1 MLIEFSFD
9 PKLLFLLVFPIFKQ
23 LAKFVREKYIKKD
36 RILFRTY
43 RIFLSFELSIIFLLI
58 FKCKN
63 KSSKKEIISD
73 ENEKNYEYKNSENKL
88 VDIELKRVAKK
99 NKIKSFLFLLLLSA
113 IYISS
118 YLFNY
123 LVGNDHIKFSRNSIG
138 IIYEIIQFY
147 ILSKLILK
155 EKYYR
160 HHHVSTLIICVSLL
174 VLFINYS
181 VQIEIKDDYY
191 NLFWYFFIYVLLYDL
206 FNVLLKLYLNTYFHS
221 IYFIILSIGT
231 IICIPFLIYDII
243 AFYVNK
249 DASGVIIG
257 FIDNIKDVKDF
268 FLFLCELIFQLISCL
283 GIIWTIYYFTP
294 FHFIVSE
301 FLSELISY
309 YIKMAKKNPSKNN
322 DNDFIFKTHNIIIF
336 TIIFFINF
344 ICSLI
349 FNEIII
355 LKFCKLEYYTK
366 TYIKDRATIDTS
378 SLFLQNENILPENEP
393 IIDNEEENVT
403 N

>member
-9 PKLLFLLVFPIFKQ
+9 QKLLFLLVFPIFKQ

-73 ENEKNYEYKNSENKL
+73 ENEKNYEHKNSENKL
-88 VDIELKRVAKK
+88 IDIELKRVAKK

-191 NLFWYFFIYVLLYDL
+191 NLFWYFFIYVLLYVL
-206 FNVLLKLYLNTYFHS
+206 FNVLLKLYLNIYFHS

-243 AFYVNK
+243 TFYVNK

>member
-23 LAKFVREKYIKKD
+23 LAKFVGEKYIKKD

-88 VDIELKRVAKK
+88 IDIELKRVAKK

-123 LVGNDHIKFSRNSIG
+123 LVGNDRIKFSRNSIG

-147 ILSKLILK
+147 VLSKLILK

-243 AFYVNK
+243 TFYVNK

>member
-1 MLIEFSFD
+1 MFIEFSFD

-23 LAKFVREKYIKKD
+23 LAKFVGEKYIKKD

-73 ENEKNYEYKNSENKL
+73 ENEKNYEHKNSENKL
-88 VDIELKRVAKK
+88 IDIELKRVAKK

-123 LVGNDHIKFSRNSIG
+123 LVGNDRIKFSRNSIG

-147 ILSKLILK
+147 VLSKLILK

-191 NLFWYFFIYVLLYDL
+191 NLFWYFFIYVLLYVL
-206 FNVLLKLYLNTYFHS
+206 FNVLLKLYLNIYFHS
-221 IYFIILSIGT
+221 IYFIILSIGA

-283 GIIWTIYYFTP
+283 GILWTIYYFTP

-378 SLFLQNENILPENEP
+378 SLFLQNEDILPEN
-393 IIDNEEENVT
+393 
-403 N
+403 

>member
-1 MLIEFSFD
+1 MFIEFSFD

-355 LKFCKLEYYTK
+355 LKFCKL
-366 TYIKDRATIDTS
+366 
-378 SLFLQNENILPENEP
+378 
-393 IIDNEEENVT
+393 
-403 N
+403 

>member
-1 MLIEFSFD
+1 MFIEFSFD

-23 LAKFVREKYIKKD
+23 LAKFVGEKYIKKD

-43 RIFLSFELSIIFLLI
+43 RIFLSFELSI
-58 FKCKN
+58 KCKN

-73 ENEKNYEYKNSENKL
+73 ENEKNYEHKNSENKL
-88 VDIELKRVAKK
+88 IDIELKRVAKK

-147 ILSKLILK
+147 VLSKLILK

-191 NLFWYFFIYVLLYDL
+191 NLFWYFFIYVLLL
-206 FNVLLKLYLNTYFHS
+206 
-221 IYFIILSIGT
+221 
-231 IICIPFLIYDII
+231 
-243 AFYVNK
+243 
-249 DASGVIIG
+249 
-257 FIDNIKDVKDF
+257 
-268 FLFLCELIFQLISCL
+268 
-283 GIIWTIYYFTP
+283 
-294 FHFIVSE
+294 
-301 FLSELISY
+301 
-309 YIKMAKKNPSKNN
+309 
-322 DNDFIFKTHNIIIF
+322 
-336 TIIFFINF
+336 
-344 ICSLI
+344 
-349 FNEIII
+349 
-355 LKFCKLEYYTK
+355 
-366 TYIKDRATIDTS
+366 
-378 SLFLQNENILPENEP
+378 
-393 IIDNEEENVT
+393 
-403 N
+403 